1 MLMTPKHTL
10 KEIENMVFSAAH
22 KIDDRFYRT
31 QCGCEDGCS
40 RCDGTGYIL
49 NRIGLFLQEISKPL
63 SKEINN
69 NYESLKAENEKLRGL
84 LQRVIDVVYE
94 SEGVS
99 GYHLNGDIASWGE
112 FEVFNEI
119 EQALNMTKL
128 LLSLENAVK
137 VG

>member
-10 KEIENMVFSAAH
+10 KLKMFNAEKLSHAIGVPANGDLTQ
-22 KIDDRFYRT
+22 KQIDSICFNVDR
-31 QCGCEDGCS
+31 
-40 RCDGTGYIL
+40 
-49 NRIGLFLQEISKPL
+49 LF
-63 SKEINN
+63 NN